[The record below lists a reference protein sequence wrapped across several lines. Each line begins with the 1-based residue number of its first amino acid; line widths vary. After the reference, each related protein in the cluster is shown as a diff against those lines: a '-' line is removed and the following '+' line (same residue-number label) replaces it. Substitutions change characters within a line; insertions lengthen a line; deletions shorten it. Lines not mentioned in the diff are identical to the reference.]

1 MPYPPPPS
9 LRTKEAETEK
19 KNDLCFSLKQAVLSA
34 TTPLTDMWG
43 GHLIIFN
50 SQNEVAGTF
59 LFQGSE
65 ESV

>member
-1 MPYPPPPS
+1 M
-9 LRTKEAETEK
+9 EK

-34 TTPLTDMWG
+34 ATPLTDMWG

-50 SQNEVAGTF
+50 SRNEVAGTF

-65 ESV
+65 ESVGVVGL

>member
-1 MPYPPPPS
+1 M
-9 LRTKEAETEK
+9 EK

-50 SQNEVAGTF
+50 SRNEVAGTF

-65 ESV
+65 ESVGVVGL

>member
-1 MPYPPPPS
+1 M
-9 LRTKEAETEK
+9 EK

-34 TTPLTDMWG
+34 ATPLTDMWG

-59 LFQGSE
+59 LFQGSQ
-65 ESV
+65 ESAGLSSFVFA